1 MHDETQ
7 YLFLQAGERDM
18 TSYTFQNVINPGD
31 PTFNQLLGINDG
43 GLIVGYFGS
52 GAAGHP
58 NQGYT
63 TTLAN
68 LKSFTPE
75 NFPGSAQTQVIGVN
89 NNGTTVGFY
98 SGTNMGV
105 GMDANYGFSSH
116 NPDVFTSVQDPNTS
130 TALPTNN
137 LLGINNSGIAVG
149 FYVNASGN
157 SRGYTFN
164 TKTDTFSAPINAPGA
179 TSTTTADI
187 DAAGDIVGFST
198 NNGGA
203 SFSGFERVG
212 GTFTTLN
219 DPGMVSTQ
227 LFGISSNGEF
237 LVGDAVGPKGGMFG
251 VLFNSVTDTWQN
263 FHVGIDPQGL
273 FATTF
278 NGVNDNGAI
287 VGFFVN
293 KAGNTIGLLG
303 RPVATDSAS
312 LGSDGGSFASLNA
325 EPSSTRSS
333 AAFDA
338 WSALTPN
345 SGTFDSL
352 HYETAHAQH
361 GASSIAGSI
370 GHGPGSA

>member
-1 MHDETQ
+1 MST
-7 YLFLQAGERDM
+7 
-18 TSYTFQNVINPGD
+18 TYTFQDVINPGD

-63 TTLAN
+63 TTLVNHTA
-68 LKSFTPE
+68 FTPE
-75 NFPGSAQTQVIGVN
+75 NFPGSVQTQVIGVN
-89 NNGTTVGFY
+89 NLGATVGFY
-98 SGTNMGV
+98 SGTNKGV
-105 GMDANYGFSSH
+105 GLDANYGFWSPGPH
-116 NPDVFTSVQDPNTS
+116 LFTSVQDPNTGP
-130 TALPTNN
+130 ALPTNN
-137 LLGINNSGIAVG
+137 LLGINNGGIAVG

-164 TKTDTFSAPINAPGA
+164 TKTFTFSAPINAPGA

-187 DAAGDIVGFST
+187 DTAGDIVGFST
-198 NNGGA
+198 NNGGMT
-203 SFSGFERVG
+203 FSGFERAAN

-227 LFGISSNGEF
+227 LTGISSNGEF
-237 LVGDAVGPKGGMFG
+237 VVGDAVGPKGGMFG
-251 VLFNSVTDTWQN
+251 VLWNSVTGTWQN

-303 RPVATDSAS
+303 RPTSADSSPSALETGATAQSFDAYS
-312 LGSDGGSFASLNA
+312 LLAPDAGV
-325 EPSSTRSS
+325 PSSLHHAATRVNDGLNVAVGSQ
-333 AAFDA
+333 AV
-338 WSALTPN
+338 
-345 SGTFDSL
+345 
-352 HYETAHAQH
+352 EHAT
-361 GASSIAGSI
+361 S
-370 GHGPGSA
+370 